1 MVSNFH
7 FRLNVLRGV
16 VPIYCFWVPKI
27 QVRSLVGAN
36 CQYALCGPSS
46 RGDSFVDTESAQAVI
61 IYDSV
66 VIYGFMLEG
75 IRVVFR
81 AETGGVLTQIQRIS
95 LVFSWL
101 YSCGCL
107 PLNRT

>member
-7 FRLNVLRGV
+7 FRLNFHVASFLFTVFGCQRSRFEPWWVQIVSMPSAVLAVQR
-16 VPIYCFWVPKI
+16 
-27 QVRSLVGAN
+27 
-36 CQYALCGPSS
+36 
-46 RGDSFVDTESAQAVI
+46 DSFVGTESAQAVI
-61 IYDSV
+61 IYNSA
-66 VIYGFMLEG
+66 VIYGSMLEG

-101 YSCGCL
+101 YSCGWL
-107 PLNRT
+107 HS